1 MFREGDVIR
10 IRDDFDWHSDTI
22 YTSYMEG
29 FQGKFGVV
37 RSVGDDSI
45 HVDIDDEDDAA
56 NWNLRTKD
64 IEKVSYQK
72 GDEFRVLPGA
82 IERDGDNLYFPE
94 MRNFEDTIVEF
105 LHFESFGNR
114 RAAYCKGTKTNG
126 SGTDYWTFYLADLEP
141 VTDEVFSEEIS
152 LDAILQMA

>member
-10 IRDDFDWHSDTI
+10 VRDDFDWHSDPI
-22 YTSYMEG
+22 YTSYMKG

-37 RSVGDDSI
+37 RSVGDNSI
-45 HVDIDDEDDAA
+45 HVNIDDEDDAA
-56 NWNLRTKD
+56 NWNLRSKD

-82 IERDGDNLYFPE
+82 IERDGDEFYFPE

-105 LHFESFGNR
+105 ISFESSGNR
-114 RAAYCKGTKTNG
+114 RAAYCKGTRING
-126 SGTDYWTFYLADLEP
+126 TGTDYWMFYLTDLEP

-152 LDAILQMA
+152 LESLLA

>member
-1 MFREGDVIR
+1 MFREGDIIR
-10 IRDDFDWHSDTI
+10 VRDDFDWHSDPI

-37 RSVGDDSI
+37 RSVVDNVI
-45 HVDIDDEDDAA
+45 HADIDDEDSSA
-56 NWNLRTKD
+56 NWNLRPKD

-72 GDEFRVLPGA
+72 GDEFRVLPGS
-82 IERDGDNLYFPE
+82 IERDGDNLYSPE

-105 LHFESFGNR
+105 IHFDFFGNR
-114 RAAYCKGTKTNG
+114 RTAYCKGTRTNG
-126 SGTDYWTFYLADLEP
+126 IGTDYWVFYLADLEP

-152 LDAILQMA
+152 LESLLA